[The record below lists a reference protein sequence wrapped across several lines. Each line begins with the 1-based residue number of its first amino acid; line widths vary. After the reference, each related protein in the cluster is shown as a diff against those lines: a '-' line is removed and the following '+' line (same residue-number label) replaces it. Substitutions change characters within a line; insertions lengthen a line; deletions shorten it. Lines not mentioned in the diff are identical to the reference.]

1 MSNTHI
7 GTRIAVLVLFL
18 AIYGAFLWETAALM
32 QEFGPSGLA
41 LRLASLD
48 SQNFIFF
55 PIAGLLALVAFWK
68 PVVLLVDA
76 SWRGKLRFGRPVMIV
91 APLVCAA
98 LAAMVAAAFQS
109 SPARSMYEIAPDALV
124 ADVGTTATA
133 SSSARAPVPEILARM
148 KILSGLEGGLSR
160 YQTQCDPEWLKF
172 STAADEELL
181 CFPAG
186 ESISVRACCQAKAAL
201 RDQLNVMAKASP
213 SRLAAVHAIVL
224 PVKIFFL
231 LLLLV
236 TGILLVQYRKGLE
249 KIHAGQLG
257 DVSFGLALGGA
268 VMLIWPLLNASYL
281 ETMALL
287 TGGTSSSAYTVFAPL
302 VALGF
307 GAWTML
313 LIFFHLRSYPSQI
326 EYAAKVGGF
335 IAAAIGVFRY
345 EEITMYLSRTLGIG
359 GGVVTIVVFGV
370 AVLGMMIS
378 ILLGID
384 PKDINFDGDGE
395 EDGSN

>member
-1 MSNTHI
+1 
-7 GTRIAVLVLFL
+7 
-18 AIYGAFLWETAALM
+18 
-32 QEFGPSGLA
+32 
-41 LRLASLD
+41 
-48 SQNFIFF
+48 
-55 PIAGLLALVAFWK
+55 
-68 PVVLLVDA
+68 
-76 SWRGKLRFGRPVMIV
+76 
-91 APLVCAA
+91 
-98 LAAMVAAAFQS
+98 
-109 SPARSMYEIAPDALV
+109 MYEIAPDALV
-124 ADVGTTATA
+124 ADVGAPATA

-186 ESISVRACCQAKAAL
+186 ESISVRDCCQAKAGF
-201 RDQLNVMAKASP
+201 RDQLNVMAKAAP

-249 KIHAGQLG
+249 KIQAGQLG

-307 GAWTML
+307 AAWTML

-345 EEITMYLSRTLGIG
+345 EEITMYLSRTPRHWRRGCDDC
-359 GGVVTIVVFGV
+359 GVRRRRAGHDDFHP
-370 AVLGMMIS
+370 AR
-378 ILLGID
+378 D
-384 PKDINFDGDGE
+384 
-395 EDGSN
+395 